1 MEMQRK
7 YLSQAAKGSDKRR
20 PGVLNVTPPAPHEG
34 IGRALRST
42 FRAGQEK
49 LPDDM
54 MDLLR
59 KLGRH

>member
-7 YLSQAAKGSDKRR
+7 YLIQSGKGPGQKH

-34 IGRALRST
+34 VGRALRST
-42 FRAGQEK
+42 YRAGKEK

-54 MDLLR
+54 MELLR
-59 KLGRH
+59 KLERH